1 MNKVTLESIREAQKT
16 LEGVIK
22 KTPIQDSPFL
32 TKELEGNIFFKL
44 ENLQRTGS
52 FKIRGAMNKI
62 ASLTEEEKAR
72 GVIASS
78 AGNHAQGVALGATAK
93 GIKSTIVMPET
104 APMAKVIATKGY
116 GAEVVLCG
124 QVYDDAYAKA
134 CELQKETG
142 AVFLHPFNDNYVISG
157 QGTIGLE
164 ILDELPN
171 VDVVLV
177 PIGGGGILAGIAKA
191 IKSVKPSVK
200 VIGVQTDNVP
210 SMREA
215 MKAGCPIEITS
226 KPTIADGIAVRK
238 CGDLTFEI
246 IKECVDEIV
255 TVSEDEI
262 VNAIFFLLER
272 NKVLAEGAGAT
283 AVAAVLAKK
292 IDCKDKNV
300 CAVVSG
306 GNIDINLVNRVINKG
321 LFNEGRRYEFKVS
334 IPNKTGELQK
344 VLDFVKECKG
354 NIMCINQSMF
364 EEIGHTM
371 YETSLTN
378 NSKEVLLV
386 VECIDIEHREMLKNS
401 MEFAGYKIY

>member
-1 MNKVTLESIREAQKT
+1 MNKVTLETIKEAQQT

-22 KTPIQDSPFL
+22 KTPIIESPFL
-32 TKELEGNIFFKL
+32 TKDLGGNIFFKL

-62 ASLTEEEKAR
+62 ASLTDEEKAK

-78 AGNHAQGVALGATAK
+78 AGNHAQGVALGATSK

-142 AVFLHPFNDNYVISG
+142 AVFLHPFNDPYVISG

-164 ILDELPN
+164 ILEELPN
-171 VDVVLV
+171 VDIVLV

-191 IKSVKPSVK
+191 IKSIKPSVK
-200 VIGVQTDNVP
+200 LIGVQTDNVP

-215 MKAGCPIEITS
+215 LKAGHPVEITAT
-226 KPTIADGIAVRK
+226 PTIADGIAVRRS
-238 CGDLTFEI
+238 GDLTFEI

-262 VNAIFFLLER
+262 VNSIFFLLER
-272 NKVLAEGAGAT
+272 NKVIAEGAGAT
-283 AVAAVLAKK
+283 AAAAILAKK
-292 IDCKDKNV
+292 VDCAGKNV

-306 GNIDINLVNRVINKG
+306 GNIDIGLVSRVINKG
-321 LFNEGRRYEFKVS
+321 LFNEGRRYEFKVR

-344 VLDFVKECKG
+344 ILDFIKECKG
-354 NIMCINQSMF
+354 NITCVTQ
-364 EEIGHTM
+364 GM
-371 YETSLTN
+371 YEEVGQGMYEESLTN
-378 NSKEVLLV
+378 NSKEVMFV
-386 VECIDIEHREMLKNS
+386 VECIDTEHREMLKNS
-401 MEFAGYKIY
+401 MKEAGYILY